1 MPGYIPKVL
10 EKFQHTR
17 PSQPQ
22 HSPYWTPNYSPT
34 RPNQR
39 QFVPDP
45 DTSARLDPQ
54 LTTRVQ
60 SIVGSLLYYG
70 RAVDNS
76 ILPALNTISA
86 HQSCPT
92 QNTLA
97 RCHHLLDFVA
107 SHPHTFLRFYSSDM
121 QLTIDSDAAYLVAP
135 LARSRIAG
143 FFQLNSSSSFV
154 NGAHLVECRTLK
166 HVVASSAEA
175 EAAGLFYNAQVALP
189 IRYMLEQLGHPQS
202 PSPIKTDNSTANA
215 FVHNN
220 LTQKKSK
227 SWDMRYYW
235 LRDKEAQGAF
245 RPYWDKGTN
254 NHADYFTKHHTAKMH
269 RTVRPRYVSDRSP

>member
-1 MPGYIPKVL
+1 MPEYIPNVL
-10 EKFQHTR
+10 KKFQHSPPPR
-17 PSQPQ
+17 PQ
-22 HSPYWTPNYSPT
+22 HSPYWTPTYPTT
-34 RPNQR
+34 RPNNR

-45 DTSARLDPQ
+45 DTSAQLDPRM
-54 LTTRVQ
+54 TTRVQ

-70 RAVDNS
+70 RAVDYT
-76 ILPALNTISA
+76 ILPALNTFSA

-92 QNTLA
+92 QITLA
-97 RCHHLLDFVA
+97 RCYHLLDFIA
-107 SHPHTFLRFYSSDM
+107 SHPNTFLRFYASDM

-143 FFQLNSSSSFV
+143 YYQHNPSFSFV
-154 NGAHLVECRTLK
+154 NGAFLVECRTLK

-175 EAAGLFYNAQVALP
+175 ETAGLFHNAQEAVP
-189 IRYMLEQLGHPQS
+189 IRYMLEQLGHAQFPT
-202 PSPIKTDNSTANA
+202 PIKTDDSTANA

-220 LTQKKSK
+220 ITQKKSK

-245 RPYWDKGTN
+245 RIYWDKGTN
-254 NHADYFTKHHTAKMH
+254 NHAYYFTKHHTAKIH
-269 RTVRPRYVSDRSP
+269 DS